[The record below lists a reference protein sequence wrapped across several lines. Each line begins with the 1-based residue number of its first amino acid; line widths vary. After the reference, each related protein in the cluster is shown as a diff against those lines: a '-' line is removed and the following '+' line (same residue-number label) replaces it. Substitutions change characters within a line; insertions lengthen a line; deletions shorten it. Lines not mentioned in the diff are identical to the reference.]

1 MYTRPIVGVA
11 TRLVAG
17 LTVRVTDCAG
27 ALRAVLVVLAV
38 WFVRFLVFSRLARAL
53 I

>member
-1 MYTRPIVGVA
+1 VYTGPVAGVA
-11 TRLVAG
+11 AGLVAG